1 MSQLLTI
8 KETVAR
14 SRAEGLPIS
23 EYTLRRLLRK
33 KEIPYRQVGGKF
45 LIFWPNVEQYL
56 TCSGGEDPDPDDR
69 PGMSGIRRIEA

>member
-56 TCSGGEDPDPDDR
+56 TCAGGEDPVPDER
-69 PGMSGIRRIEA
+69 PTVSGIWRIEA

>member
-14 SRAEGLPIS
+14 SRAEGLPVS

-56 TCSGGEDPDPDDR
+56 TCSGGEDPALDDR
-69 PGMSGIRRIEA
+69 PAVSGIRRIEA